1 LRYWDQQL
9 ESVEFEAL
17 GETAFTDS
25 LDYPVYNMKLHFHIG
40 LDETQAEM
48 LVDRQATYLNGF
60 GDDDQNILIPK
71 TENGGFETKIEGNI
85 QSGIVANVK
94 VFGVPRYPTQLIE
107 SLAYLIIFFILY
119 FMYQKAAWKKEGL
132 LFGSF
137 LVLVFGFR
145 FAVEY
150 LKVVQVAAEEGM
162 DFNLGQSLSIP
173 LVLAG
178 IFFIVRSL
186 RQPSQS

>member
-1 LRYWDQQL
+1 
-9 ESVEFEAL
+9 
-17 GETAFTDS
+17 
-25 LDYPVYNMKLHFHIG
+25 MKLHFHPG